1 MPARTPAQHAR
12 RRRVE
17 AWIRL
22 AAPAMN
28 LVLALGDRLS
38 RVAGQGDVEPEP
50 ARHPRPPIGGSA
62 RQG

>member
-17 AWIRL
+17 AGIRL
-22 AAPAMN
+22 AAPALN
-28 LVLALGDRLS
+28 LVLAIGDRLS
-38 RVAGQGDVEPEP
+38 RVAGRGDVEPEP